1 MPSSFVVGGRA
12 DASTRILSVPLG
24 ALRVGPADLV
34 RVADKLPASAVRIGS
49 RGLILAATPCAYPMF
64 DNLEAIAARHQCD
77 VMLVRTGLFPETMDP
92 VTVDVAL
99 YTGLETVSLID
110 LHFCRR
116 SDGSLWLVGEPNQPT
131 VQIGQRGLALCME
144 WPFVTG
150 HERVEAA
157 CSAAAEIVRI
167 ATNGRVR

>member
-1 MPSSFVVGGRA
+1 MPSSFVVGDRA
-12 DASTRILSVPLG
+12 DVSTRVLAMPLQ

-49 RGLILAATPCAYPMF
+49 RGLIMAATPCDYPMF
-64 DNLEAIAARHQCD
+64 NQLEAIATRHDCD
-77 VMLVRTGLFPETMDP
+77 VMLVRTGLFPETMSA

-99 YTGLETVSLID
+99 FTGLETVSLID

-116 SDGSLWLVGEPNQPT
+116 LDGSLWLVGEPNQAT
-131 VQIGQRGLALCME
+131 VQIGERGLALCME
-144 WPFVTG
+144 WPFVSG
-150 HERVEAA
+150 HERMEAA
-157 CSAAAEIVRI
+157 CRAAAEIVRL